1 MRIDLVVDSLNAAEQ
16 AIQRLI
22 KANNG
27 FVAESDHSSLTDTRR
42 HATWRV
48 RVPVDQFDA
57 FVDAVSRLGEVKR
70 QHIGSQDVTAEF
82 VDIEARIRN
91 KQEEEKR
98 LLKHLSDSTGKLE
111 DILAVER
118 EIALVRGEIETVQGR
133 LKFLADRT
141 ALSTVTI
148 EATEWKDFKPE
159 VAASFPTQLGRTF
172 WSSVENLLA
181 FGKGLLL
188 LVVVL
193 CPGRP

>member
-1 MRIDLVVDSLNAAEQ
+1 MTGSAAAASRQGRGTTTTDRLTPHRPLLERSFTTPASIWSSTVSHATEQ
-16 AIQRLI
+16 AILRLI

-27 FVAESDHSSLTDTRR
+27 FVAESDHSSLTSTQRQ
-42 HATWRV
+42 AMWRV

-57 FVDAVSRLGEVKR
+57 FVESVSRLGEVKQ

-118 EIALVRGEIETVQGR
+118 EIA
-133 LKFLADRT
+133 
-141 ALSTVTI
+141 
-148 EATEWKDFKPE
+148 
-159 VAASFPTQLGRTF
+159 
-172 WSSVENLLA
+172 
-181 FGKGLLL
+181 
-188 LVVVL
+188 
-193 CPGRP
+193 PGSRRN